1 MPASTGSCGNV
12 SRCPLINLRLL
23 EIFFSICR
31 ILIRY
36 AFIPFLQ
43 YETPTF
49 EKLGTAFVE
58 GMSAFIPFMTFQS
71 RLFLVR
77 RIAGVPGY
85 QYNVDMSKE
94 ILQRQIFT
102 QDELQ
107 MIVERF
113 QMVPGHEYRRHL
125 VFDEK
130 IRLLNIRRM
139 KKNPQTLSI
148 ATDFERCQNPSN
160 ITNASDAFSI
170 DNDVSNIECRKHLM
184 EFLGLQHPKE
194 LQIIDVDEQCIA
206 MYQNDWKFHEL
217 GKRDQWRVNMVLGRI
232 KQLEK
237 PWTKFL
243 RESAVS
249 INIYRM
255 KRFVKNA
262 R

>member
-1 MPASTGSCGNV
+1 MK
-12 SRCPLINLRLL
+12 
-23 EIFFSICR
+23 IFSSICR

-43 YETPTF
+43 FETPTF

-77 RIAGVPGY
+77 RIAGVPGF

-102 QDELQ
+102 KDELQ
-107 MIVERF
+107 MIVEGF

-139 KKNPQTLSI
+139 KKNPQTFRVAS
-148 ATDFERCQNPSN
+148 DFDQNPSKS
-160 ITNASDAFSI
+160 TNGIDAFSN
-170 DNDVSNIECRKHLM
+170 DDVSNIDYKKHLM

-237 PWTKFL
+237 PWTKYL
-243 RESAVS
+243 RDSAVS

-262 R
+262 S